1 MARVH
6 HLGPN
11 ENKTR
16 KERAR
21 SSVSCLP
28 ISIRGEQDF
37 PALENLDHNLG
48 HSPQDRFG
56 PSNKIATG
64 FLHRPFTRGMEQVFL
79 SSDFARIG
87 ACDVIPSFSAIVE
100 KSSTSES
107 QGALSNPCSAECLPP
122 LPQARP
128 YQTRFSRPGRKLW
141 ELPYRNSLPPSH
153 HFTAVLTPC

>member
-1 MARVH
+1 MASIH

-16 KERAR
+16 KQRTR

-28 ISIRGEQDF
+28 ISTRGEQDF
-37 PALENLDHNLG
+37 SALENLDHNLG

-56 PSNKIATG
+56 PSNKITTG

-87 ACDVIPSFSAIVE
+87 ACDVIPSFSTIVE

-107 QGALSNPCSAECLPP
+107 QGALSNPCSANASP
-122 LPQARP
+122 RRDR
-128 YQTRFSRPGRKLW
+128 TRPGSRALAVNYGSC
-141 ELPYRNSLPPSH
+141 LIVI
-153 HFTAVLTPC
+153 HFSVHTTSPRS